1 MTEILRDLRELRGA
15 SFVATTID
23 GIDNAIGTADWNPL
37 RRLGDAAGMNA
48 TLISRA
54 VRRCATFLV
63 LMTALAPI
71 PGWAQSQAQPSGQA
85 VPATTDDSTFELGE
99 IVHVLGKDPGSPG
112 IAASVVSRDQLLTF
126 ERTSLDRAVNLVP
139 GVVSTF
145 DSNGRR
151 NESDI
156 FVRGFGRQQV
166 PLMVDGVR
174 IYLPA
179 DNRLDFGR
187 FLTADVAEIQIQK
200 GYASVLDGP
209 GAMGGAINV
218 VTIEPTKPFEAEG
231 GLSTGGRGVEGWNAF
246 ATVGSRQLRY
256 YVQGSIALSDRDSWS
271 LSSKYQPTANSLQN
285 SGERLSSDTGDWR
298 ANVKFGYTPNAT
310 NEYTFNYTK
319 QSGEKGAPLNVYN
332 NPPVP
337 PNSFWRW
344 PWWDVQNISLL
355 TTTQLTA
362 ATYLKAKAYYNTF
375 SNGLDAF
382 DDGAYTT
389 QSAPGR
395 FHSPYNDHA
404 YGTSI
409 ELGTTPVARNTIKAA
424 VHYRSDVH
432 TEQQTSRPTHPTLSS
447 TEPEQEQS
455 QYTWSVAL
463 EDTLRVTPDVDVVGG
478 LSYDN
483 YQITKAEEFT
493 PAAGLFENP
502 KGGADAVNWQAAVL
516 WRHASSGEWHAS
528 ISDRARFPVIFELYS
543 TRFGTATPNPNLG
556 PERATNV
563 EVGWRRLVAGRA
575 RLEAA
580 VFYSDVRDLIQ
591 TVVLPNSTTQTQNV
605 GNGNFSGVELSVD
618 APVGTA
624 VRAGGNYT
632 FMYREITDALQ
643 PNLRPTGVPTN
654 RAFLYA
660 TWQLLP
666 PLRITPSLELADDRW
681 SDVNP
686 VPAPPAI
693 PYVKAGAY
701 ALLDLDATYGFGRGS
716 ASSGSRAI
724 ELILGFKNLL
734 DDHYELAWGY
744 PQPGRTFYV
753 KTRVIF

>member
-1 MTEILRDLRELRGA
+1 MT
-15 SFVATTID
+15 SFATARMACRCVVCIVSMLGVATGPARAQTQNPPPATPSD
-23 GIDNAIGTADWNPL
+23 GQAAPTTADD
-37 RRLGDAAGMNA
+37 G
-48 TLISRA
+48 
-54 VRRCATFLV
+54 TFK
-63 LMTALAPI
+63 
-71 PGWAQSQAQPSGQA
+71 
-85 VPATTDDSTFELGE
+85 LGE
-99 IVHVLGKDPGSPG
+99 IVYVLGKDPGSPG
-112 IAASVVSRDQLLTF
+112 IGGAVVTREQLRTF
-126 ERTSLDRAVNLVP
+126 ERNSLDQAVNLVP

-187 FLTADVAEIQIQK
+187 FLTADVAAIQIQK

-218 VTIEPTKPFEAEG
+218 VTMEPTKRFEAEG

-246 ATVGSRQLRY
+246 AIVGSRQPRY
-256 YVQGSIALSDRDSWS
+256 YVQSSVGLSDRNSWS
-271 LSSKYQPTANSLQN
+271 LSSDYQPTATSLQRG
-285 SGERLSSDTGDWR
+285 GERVSSDTQDWR
-298 ANVKFGYTPNAT
+298 ANFKFGYTPNAT
-310 NEYTFNYTK
+310 DEYTFNYTK

-337 PNSFWRW
+337 PNSYWRW
-344 PWWDVQNISLL
+344 PWWDVQNTSVL
-355 TTTQLTA
+355 TTTQLGPSS
-362 ATYLKAKAYYNTF
+362 YVKAKAYYNTF
-375 SNGLDAF
+375 ANALDAF
-382 DDGAYTT
+382 DDITYTS
-389 QSAPGR
+389 QSNNGR

-404 YGTSI
+404 YGTSV
-409 ELGTTPVARNTIKAA
+409 EFGTTPVSANTLKAA
-424 VHYRSDVH
+424 VHYRADVH
-432 TEQQTSRPTHPTLSS
+432 TEQQTNRPTHPTLSS

-463 EDTLRVTPDVDVVGG
+463 EDTFHVAPSLDIVGG
-478 LSYDN
+478 VSFDKYR
-483 YQITKAEEFT
+483 ITKAQEFT
-493 PAAGLFENP
+493 AAAGIFEYP
-502 KGGADAVNWQAAVL
+502 KGGSDAVNWQAAAV
-516 WRHASSGEWHAS
+516 WRHERTGEWHAS
-528 ISDRARFPVIFELYS
+528 VSDRARFPVIFELYS
-543 TRFGTATPNPNLG
+543 TRFGTATPNPDLG

-563 EVGWRRLVAGRA
+563 EVGWSRDVAGSTH
-575 RLEAA
+575 LSAA

-591 TVVLPNSTTQTQNV
+591 TVVLSNTTTQTQNV
-605 GNGNFSGVELSVD
+605 GNGDFSGVELSVD
-618 APVGTA
+618 APVGNT

-632 FMYREITDALQ
+632 YMHRVIRDALQ

-660 TWQLLP
+660 TWQP
-666 PLRITPSLELADDRW
+666 ARPVRITPSLELADDRW

-686 VPAPPAI
+686 APAF
-693 PYVKAGAY
+693 PYVKTGAY
-701 ALLDLDATYGFGRGS
+701 TLLDLDATY
-716 ASSGSRAI
+716 AI
-724 ELILGFKNLL
+724 ARSLEVSLGFKNLL

-753 KTRVIF
+753 KTRMIF